1 MTQERNKSFLLNVDT
16 LVFPALST
24 EQEFNITS
32 IQDDEIESNEI
43 EVINIESIEDSIL
56 LHFQYL

>member
-1 MTQERNKSFLLNVDT
+1 LTQEKNKSFLLNVDT

-43 EVINIESIEDSIL
+43 EVINIESIEDSIF

>member
-1 MTQERNKSFLLNVDT
+1 MTQEKNKSFLLNVDT

-24 EQEFNITS
+24 EQEFNITF

-43 EVINIESIEDSIL
+43 EVINIESIEDSIF